1 MQGFVLAN
9 NGKSIQEVVTTDPE
23 RAVRFASAMQAI
35 SHVPGY
41 AIELVSTVYDWAS
54 LGDAYIVNVGGSR
67 GQAAIELAKN
77 FENIKLLVQDSA
89 NMIQGA
95 ESGVPAELTGRIE
108 FMAHELFEPQ
118 TVKASVYFFR
128 MVFRNLGDKYA
139 VQALKAQIPVLRPG
153 VKILLQ
159 DVCMPEPDA
168 IPLWRE

>member
-1 MQGFVLAN
+1 M
-9 NGKSIQEVVTTDPE
+9 
-23 RAVRFASAMQAI
+23 RFASGMQAI
-35 SHVPGY
+35 NYVPGY

-77 FENIKLLVQDSA
+77 FGNIKLLVQDSA

-95 ESGVPAELTGRIE
+95 ELGVPEELKGRIE
-108 FMAHELFEPQ
+108 FMTHELFEPQ
-118 TVKASVYFFR
+118 TVKAPVYFFR
-128 MVFRNLGDKYA
+128 MVFRNLGDEYA

-168 IPLWRE
+168 IPLWRERVSRYVARC